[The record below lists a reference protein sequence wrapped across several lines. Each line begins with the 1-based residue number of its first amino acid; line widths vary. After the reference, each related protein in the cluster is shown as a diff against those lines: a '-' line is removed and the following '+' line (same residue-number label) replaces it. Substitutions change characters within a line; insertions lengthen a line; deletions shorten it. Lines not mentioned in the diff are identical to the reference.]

1 MRRQAGL
8 RALSRTALYLLPVCA
23 VAAVV
28 LGVLTLKENG
38 AEDPIPDEAVL
49 PDPLAG
55 LPPNLKTEL
64 LTAETRMPAE
74 LKLTFTGNPQDLCTE
89 LADLGMENSG
99 WRRALFTKSR
109 WQCVSDLV
117 HLTTPSVD
125 YGPATLFF
133 ALRGPDEGHIDH
145 LRLKVNVEDPA
156 QLDIGQNAARI
167 VIGALSDRYSWAVPE
182 AFLEAIAGFKPL
194 EMTDRGVRLS
204 VAPEDPDLTGDATAL
219 QRMNIILD
227 FGEPDFIRP
236 ADEFRQVPP
245 FR

>member
-1 MRRQAGL
+1 M
-8 RALSRTALYLLPVCA
+8 RALSRTALYLLPVIA
-23 VAAVV
+23 IVAVV
-28 LGVLTLKENG
+28 LGALALREDG
-38 AEDPIPDEAVL
+38 AEDPVPDEAVL

-55 LPPNLKTEL
+55 LPANLKAEL

-74 LKLTFTGNPQDLCTE
+74 LKLTFTGDPQDLCAE
-89 LADLGMENSG
+89 LAGLGMENSG

-109 WQCVSDLV
+109 WQCVSELV
-117 HLTTPSVD
+117 NLTTPSVD

-133 ALRGPDEGHIDH
+133 ALRGPDESRIDH

-156 QLDIGQNAARI
+156 QLDIGQNAARL

-182 AFLEAIAGFKPL
+182 TFLEAIAGFKPL

-204 VAPEDPDLTGDATAL
+204 VAPEDPDLTGDATAS

-236 ADEFRQVPP
+236 ADEFRKAPP